1 MMTMDHR
8 WHYLGSLRSAMS
20 LVIYPLQ
27 SLVELSTSPLRM
39 AGQYLQSRS
48 ALQKQVEEL
57 RIRQTLL
64 NAQLQRLIALEAEN
78 RRLRKL
84 LHTSRETVEETRVAE
99 IVAVDLD
106 PFSRRIVI
114 DKGSRDNVFPG
125 QPILDA
131 NGVMGQ
137 VIHVEPLSSTA
148 MLLTDPGHAI
158 PVQANRNGLRAVAVG
173 TGASNRLDVPFIPNN
188 ADIRKGDVLISSG
201 LGGRFPPGHPVATVT
216 RVEIDPSRPYAVVE
230 AAPLAHLDRIREVLL
245 VWSNPEQD
253 ETLRIPGQQGES
265 KAEQKR

>member
-27 SLVELSTSPLRM
+27 SLVEMSTSPLRM

-48 ALQKQVEEL
+48 ALQREVEEL
-57 RIRQTLL
+57 RVRQTLL

-78 RRLRKL
+78 RRLRRL
-84 LHTSRETVEETRVAE
+84 LHTSRETVEETMVAE

-106 PFSRRIVI
+106 PFSRRIII
-114 DKGSRDNVFPG
+114 DKGSRDRVFPG
-125 QPILDA
+125 QPLLDA
-131 NGVMGQ
+131 NGIMGQ
-137 VIHVEPLSSTA
+137 VIRVDPFSSTA
-148 MLLTDPGHAI
+148 MLLTDPGHAV
-158 PVQANRNGLRAVAVG
+158 PVQVNRNGLRAIAVG

-188 ADIRKGDVLISSG
+188 ADIREGDVLISSG
-201 LGGRFPPGHPVATVT
+201 LGRRFPPGHPVATIVK
-216 RVEIDPSRPYAVVE
+216 VESDPSRPYAVVE

-245 VWSNPEQD
+245 VWINPEQ
-253 ETLRIPGQQGES
+253 EKPLRIPDQKGN
-265 KAEQKR
+265 AEQEK